1 MGYKARRVPPFK
13 PHRQRLHLKDQK
25 LQDIQPPWFESYR
38 HRSTSAIMKFQHH
51 LPSILA
57 MCALLKGAHAWG
69 NMAHETVAYIAQNFV
84 TSDTKQFCQNI
95 LGDTSTSYLANAAT
109 WADSYRYTTAGS
121 FSYPYHFIDAND
133 SPLSG
138 SCGVE
143 YTRDCGTGGCVVSA
157 LLNYV
162 SLLPISRGVQC

>member
-1 MGYKARRVPPFK
+1 MMF
-13 PHRQRLHLKDQK
+13 QRC
-25 LQDIQPPWFESYR
+25 
-38 HRSTSAIMKFQHH
+38 
-51 LPSILA
+51 LPSLLA
-57 MCALLKGAHAWG
+57 VCSLLQSAHAWG
-69 NMAHETVAYIAQNFV
+69 DMAHETVAFIAQNFV

-162 SLLPISRGVQC
+162 SLSLIWSRLQSDRYYRQTLFSLDLTWTP